1 MCVGGGGQKPNKQA
15 ALYEQAAQMT
25 RENQRNEQMR
35 QQQERQD
42 AMFAEQMAI
51 RNAPPP
57 EPPAPVAETAASA
70 AYGQAPGQAPTASAM
85 GAEGQADSTPAA
97 IKKGVGRKKL
107 RTDLTARG
115 GLNIPMG

>member
-1 MCVGGGGQKPNKQA
+1 MCIGGGGQKPNKQA
-15 ALYEQAAQMT
+15 ALQEQAMQME
-25 RENQRNEQMR
+25 RENQRNVQMR

-42 AMFAEQMAI
+42 AMFAEQQAI

-57 EPPAPVAETAASA
+57 EAPAPVAETAGSA
-70 AYGQAPGQAPTASAM
+70 
-85 GAEGQADSTPAA
+85 AEGQGTSTPAL

-107 RTDLTARG
+107 RTDLTVRG

>member
-1 MCVGGGGQKPNKQA
+1 MCIGGGGKKPNKQA
-15 ALYEQAAQMT
+15 AMQEQAMQME
-25 RENQRNEQMR
+25 RENQRNVQMR

-42 AMFAEQMAI
+42 AMFAEQQAI

-57 EPPAPVAETAASA
+57 EAPAPVAETAGSA
-70 AYGQAPGQAPTASAM
+70 AYGV
-85 GAEGQADSTPAA
+85 EGQGTSTPAL

-107 RTDLTARG
+107 RTDLTVRG

>member
-1 MCVGGGGQKPNKQA
+1 MCVGGGQKKPNKEA
-15 ALYEQAAQMT
+15 MLYEQAAQMN
-25 RENQRNEQMR
+25 RDNQRNVQMR

-57 EPPAPVAETAASA
+57 EAPAPVAETAGSA
-70 AYGQAPGQAPTASAM
+70 
-85 GAEGQADSTPAA
+85 AEGQDTSTPSL

-107 RTDLTARG
+107 RTDLTVRS

>member
-1 MCVGGGGQKPNKQA
+1 MCVGGGQKKPNKEA
-15 ALYEQAAQMT
+15 MLYEQAAQMN
-25 RENQRNEQMR
+25 RENQRNVQMR

-70 AYGQAPGQAPTASAM
+70 AYGV
-85 GAEGQADSTPAA
+85 EGQETSTPAA

-107 RTDLTARG
+107 RTDLTVRG

>member
-1 MCVGGGGQKPNKQA
+1 MCMGGGGRKPNKQA
-15 ALYEQAAQMT
+15 ALYEQAAQME
-25 RENQRNEQMR
+25 RENQRNAQMR

-57 EPPAPVAETAASA
+57 EPPAPVAETAGSA
-70 AYGQAPGQAPTASAM
+70 AYGQAPGAPVASAM
-85 GAEGQADSTPAA
+85 GVEKQADSTPAA

-107 RTDLTARG
+107 RTDLTVRG

>member
-1 MCVGGGGQKPNKQA
+1 MCIGGGGKKPNKQA
-15 ALYEQAAQMT
+15 ALQEQAMQME
-25 RENQRNEQMR
+25 RENQRNVQMR

-42 AMFAEQMAI
+42 AMFAEQQAI

-57 EPPAPVAETAASA
+57 EAPAPVAETAGSA
-70 AYGQAPGQAPTASAM
+70 
-85 GAEGQADSTPAA
+85 AEGQGTSTPAL

-107 RTDLTARG
+107 RTDLTVRG

>member
-1 MCVGGGGQKPNKQA
+1 MCIGGGGGGQKPNKEA
-15 ALYEQAAQMT
+15 ALYEQVLAMD
-25 RENQRNEQMR
+25 RESKRNEQMR
-35 QQQERQD
+35 VQQEKQD
-42 AMFAEQMAI
+42 AMFAEQMAV

-70 AYGQAPGQAPTASAM
+70 AYGAPTASAL
-85 GAEGQADSTPAA
+85 GIEKQGDSTPAA

-107 RTDLTARG
+107 RTDLTMRG

>member
-1 MCVGGGGQKPNKQA
+1 MCVGGGQKPNKQA

-25 RENQRNEQMR
+25 RENQRNQQMQ
-35 QQQERQD
+35 QQQEKQD

-57 EPPAPVAETAASA
+57 EPPAPVAETAGSA
-70 AYGQAPGQAPTASAM
+70 
-85 GAEGQADSTPAA
+85 AEGQGTSTPAL
-97 IKKGVGRKKL
+97 IKRGTGRKKL
-107 RTDLTARG
+107 RTDMTVRS